1 LKTEAETYPFCMY
14 NSCLFVMYAEA
25 LLGNAGG
32 EECWA
37 N

>member
-1 LKTEAETYPFCMY
+1 
-14 NSCLFVMYAEA
+14 MYAEA